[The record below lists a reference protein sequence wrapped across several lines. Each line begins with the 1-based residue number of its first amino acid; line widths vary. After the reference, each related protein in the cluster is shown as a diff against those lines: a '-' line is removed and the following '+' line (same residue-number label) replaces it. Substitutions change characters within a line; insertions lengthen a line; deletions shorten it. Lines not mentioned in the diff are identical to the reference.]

1 MNDSSQNPAPTS
13 ISRPAVLITG
23 ANRGIGRAVAED
35 LARDHHL
42 ILGGR
47 DEQALTQLAAQFP
60 SAEVFVAELTDYA
73 AVAAAVDALDLSAG
87 LAGVVH
93 SAGILANGT
102 VEESAPEQWTESF
115 EINVVAVAEL
125 TRVLLPALRRARGTV
140 VMINS
145 GSGINAVRTRGAYS
159 ASKFAMRG
167 LADSLR
173 AEERDNGVR
182 VSSIHP
188 GRVAT
193 DMQRQLRSFE
203 GGEYQEENYLQPA
216 SVAAAV
222 GLALRLPE
230 DASLES
236 VSIRPR

>member
-13 ISRPAVLITG
+13 MSRPAVLITG